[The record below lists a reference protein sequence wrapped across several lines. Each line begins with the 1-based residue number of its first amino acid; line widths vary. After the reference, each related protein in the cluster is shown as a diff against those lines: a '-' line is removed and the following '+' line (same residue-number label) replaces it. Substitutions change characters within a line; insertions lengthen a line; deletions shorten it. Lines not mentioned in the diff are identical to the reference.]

1 MSKPKELP
9 DQELKSFSDSV
20 LFYIFYNMP
29 NDRTQILAALQL
41 QDRGWVYVEE
51 EMVWVKQSGIQFSR
65 FNPYAW
71 QEEPLV

>member
-1 MSKPKELP
+1 MSKPKELL
-9 DQELKSFSDSV
+9 DQDIKAFSDPV

-29 NDRTQILAALQL
+29 NDRAQIQASSQL

-51 EMVWVKQSGIQFSR
+51 EMIWVKQSGNQFSR
-65 FNPYAW
+65 FNPDQW